1 MAMLAVAAQLPA
13 VVSEPVASAGSASA
27 NEAQMA
33 DATDLM
39 LTAIETRMAKN
50 PGRCPYE
57 TLKPEARTRRAS
69 AT

>member
-1 MAMLAVAAQLPA
+1 MLAAAVQVPA
-13 VVSEPVASAGSASA
+13 VVSAPVASAGSASA
-27 NEAQMA
+27 NDAQMA

-39 LTAIETRMAKN
+39 LTAIETRMARN

-57 TLKPEARTRRAS
+57 ILKPEARTRRAL

>member
-1 MAMLAVAAQLPA
+1 MLAVAAQLPA
-13 VVSEPVASAGSASA
+13 VVPEPVASAGSASA
-27 NEAQMA
+27 NDAQMP
-33 DATDLM
+33 DVTDLKV
-39 LTAIETRMAKN
+39 TAIETRMARN